1 MSKKL
6 STSSNIDARVSV
18 GLNKRYRAEKR
29 MRAYGLTAILLALMS
44 LAVLLVFVVSI
55 GRTAFEQTII
65 RLDVSLEES
74 IIDPGGAR
82 DGESLR
88 RGDFQGLIRK
98 SLRDLF
104 PDVASRQDKRR
115 LYKLISA
122 GAQYELRDQVMARP
136 EMIGSV
142 QSLWVLGSSDAD
154 MWQKG
159 KLGNETVDGAGR
171 LNAQQIKWLQTLR
184 DKDRIKTQFNKMFFS
199 KGDSREPELAG
210 IWGAVVG
217 AFLSLSVTLI
227 LSFPLGVLT
236 AVYLEELAPKNRWT
250 RLIEVNINNLA
261 AVPSIIFG
269 LLGLAVFLNFFGF
282 PRSSPLVGG
291 MVLSLMTLP
300 TIVIAARASLQSVP
314 PSIREAAL
322 GIGASPLQV
331 IFHHVVP
338 LALPG
343 MLTGTII
350 GMAQALGETAPL
362 LMIGMLA
369 FVVDIPQGFVD
380 SASTLPVQVYL
391 WADSAERG
399 FVEKT
404 GAAIMV
410 LLAFLVV
417 MNSIAI
423 FIRHKFERKW

>member
-1 MSKKL
+1 MSETSL
-6 STSSNIDARVSV
+6 TSSGV
-18 GLNKRYRAEKR
+18 GLRIAAGLKKRYRAEKR
-29 MRAYGLTAILLALMS
+29 MRAYGLTAILLALTS
-44 LAVLLVFVVSI
+44 LAVLMVFVVAT
-55 GRTAFEQTII
+55 GWTAFQQTII
-65 RLDVSLEES
+65 QLEISLDES
-74 IIDPGGAR
+74 AIDPEGTR
-82 DGESLR
+82 DEATLR
-88 RGDFQGLIRK
+88 RADYQGLIRN

-104 PDVASRQDKRR
+104 PDAVSRQDKRL
-115 LYKLISA
+115 LYKLIST
-122 GAQYELRDQVMARP
+122 GAQYELRDQVVMDPRL
-136 EMIGSV
+136 IGSV
-142 QSLWVLGSSDAD
+142 QTLWVLGSSDAD

-159 KLGNETVDGAGR
+159 KLGSETVDGVGR
-171 LNAQQIKWLQTLR
+171 LNAQQVQWLQFLR
-184 DKDRIKTQFNKMFFS
+184 EKNLILTQFNKAFFS
-199 KGDSREPELAG
+199 NGDSREPEMAG
-210 IWGAVVG
+210 IWGAAVG

-250 RLIEVNINNLA
+250 RLIEVSINNLA

-322 GIGASPLQV
+322 GIGASPVQV

-350 GMAQALGETAPL
+350 GLAQALGETAPL

-369 FVVDIPQGFVD
+369 FIADVPQGLFD
-380 SASTLPVQVYL
+380 SAATLPVQVYL

-410 LLAFLVV
+410 LLAFLVA
-417 MNSIAI
+417 MNGIAVY
-423 FIRHKFERKW
+423 IRHKFERKW